1 MSLAVENLE
10 GSMAKLTITVPAEE
24 FTKAVT
30 AAYNKNKNK
39 FQVPGFRKGKVP
51 MTYIEKMYGPA
62 VFYED
67 AANDLINRYYPE
79 EVENCDLDIVSRP
92 EIDVEQV
99 EKGKDFIFTALVAVK
114 PEITLGD
121 YKGIEIEKIDDE
133 VTEDDVMT
141 EIRKTQKENSRMN
154 PVSDRPA
161 KMDDEVTI
169 NFDGYIDGV
178 PFDGGKGE
186 NYSLVLGS
194 HTFIDTFEDQL
205 VGKEIGDNVDVN
217 VTFPEDY
224 QAADLAGKAALFK
237 VEILGIKEVELPELD
252 DEFASEVS
260 SFETFEEYKE
270 DTRKILEV
278 KKKEEVEKKKESK
291 IIEKLIESST
301 IDIPEPMITYNQ
313 EKMLEDFEQRLS
325 YQGLKMEQYLQ
336 FTQQT
341 REAMME
347 SVKPEAIRRIQS
359 SLVVEAVAKAEK
371 IEASDEEL
379 NEELERIASMYQ
391 LEVDKFRELVGDKEI
406 EAIKMD
412 VCMKKAMKLLA
423 AECKE
428 V

>member
-1 MSLAVENLE
+1 
-10 GSMAKLTITVPAEE
+10 MAKLTITVPAEE
-24 FTKAVT
+24 FSKAVT

-133 VTEDDVMT
+133 VTEDDVMA

-270 DTRKILEV
+270 DTRKVLEV

-341 REAMME
+341 REDMME

>member
-1 MSLAVENLE
+1 MSLTVENLE

>member
-1 MSLAVENLE
+1 MSLTVENLE

-24 FTKAVT
+24 FSKAVT

-133 VTEDDVMT
+133 VTEDDVMA

-270 DTRKILEV
+270 DTRKVLEV

-341 REAMME
+341 REDMME

>member
-1 MSLAVENLE
+1 MKFLLL
-10 GSMAKLTITVPAEE
+10 KLLR
-24 FTKAVT
+24 
-30 AAYNKNKNK
+30 N
-39 FQVPGFRKGKVP
+39 
-51 MTYIEKMYGPA
+51 
-62 VFYED
+62 
-67 AANDLINRYYPE
+67 
-79 EVENCDLDIVSRP
+79 
-92 EIDVEQV
+92 
-99 EKGKDFIFTALVAVK
+99 
-114 PEITLGD
+114 
-121 YKGIEIEKIDDE
+121 
-133 VTEDDVMT
+133 
-141 EIRKTQKENSRMN
+141 IRKIQ
-154 PVSDRPA
+154 
-161 KMDDEVTI
+161 
-169 NFDGYIDGV
+169 
-178 PFDGGKGE
+178 
-186 NYSLVLGS
+186 
-194 HTFIDTFEDQL
+194 
-205 VGKEIGDNVDVN
+205 
-217 VTFPEDY
+217 
-224 QAADLAGKAALFK
+224 
-237 VEILGIKEVELPELD
+237 
-252 DEFASEVS
+252 
-260 SFETFEEYKE
+260 
-270 DTRKILEV
+270 
-278 KKKEEVEKKKESK
+278 EEVEKKKESK

-341 REAMME
+341 REDMME

>member
-1 MSLAVENLE
+1 MSLTVENLE

-24 FTKAVT
+24 FSKAVT

-133 VTEDDVMT
+133 VTEDDVMA

>member
-133 VTEDDVMT
+133 VTEDDVMA

>member
-133 VTEDDVMT
+133 VTEDDVMA

-169 NFDGYIDGV
+169 NFDGYIDGA

-194 HTFIDTFEDQL
+194 HTFIDNFEDQL

-224 QAADLAGKAALFK
+224 QAAELAGKAALFK

-270 DTRKILEV
+270 DTRKVLEV

-341 REAMME
+341 REDMME

-379 NEELERIASMYQ
+379 NEELEKIASMYQ